1 MGYIK
6 KHPIISITILLFITL
21 QLLPLTFN
29 DSQKA
34 DPVTRAVMRLNYY
47 PYKAFNFVKT
57 QLTESWENYVVLKN
71 YKEENRQLIEEN
83 KRLRT
88 RIFSLYELK
97 LQNKRLKDLL
107 GFIEE
112 EPFEAVPAKVIAG
125 SPSLLRSEFVTIDK
139 GKNSGIDVGMPV
151 VVQNGIV
158 GRIYMVD
165 KLSSQVMLI
174 TDPISAVDAIVQRT
188 RARGILKG
196 NGSNCALKYI
206 EREEDIK
213 SGDRIITSGKDGFFP
228 KGILIGKAEEVQNEG
243 GMYRALIQPEVDV
256 NSLEEVLVLIKNE
269 KTISEDLSP
278 PDE

>member
-6 KHPIISITILLFITL
+6 KHPIISIIILLFITL

-47 PYKAFNFVKT
+47 PYKAFSFVKT
-57 QLTESWENYVVLKN
+57 QFTESWENYVVLKN
-71 YKEENRQLIEEN
+71 YKEQNRQLIEEN

-88 RIFSLYELK
+88 RIFRLYELK
-97 LQNKRLKDLL
+97 LQNQRLKELL

-139 GKNSGIDVGMPV
+139 GQNSGIDVGMPV
-151 VVQNGIV
+151 VVRNGIV

-196 NGSNCALKYI
+196 NGNNCTLKYI

-256 NSLEEVLVLIKNE
+256 DSLEEVLVLIRNK
-269 KTISEDLSP
+269 KTISEELPP